1 MTNRVEQSFAR
12 LRKEGRAALIP
23 YMMAGYPA
31 GIKTELLIETLA
43 GAGADLI
50 EVGIPFSDPLA
61 DGATIQKASEIA
73 LSGGTTTDKVFAAV
87 REARQMTAVPIV
99 VMTYYNIVFRYG
111 LERFAAAAAAAGID
125 GAIIPDL
132 PPEEAGP
139 WQEAASRFG
148 LCTVFLVAPTSSAER
163 IRRVS
168 NACTGFVYCVS
179 LTGVTGSRTKLAS
192 GLPAFIE
199 TVKRTTDKPVAVGF
213 GVSTAGQAAELSRLA
228 DGVIVG
234 SALIDRMAAGGSE
247 GIAKTADF
255 VKELKVGMR

>member
-1 MTNRVEQSFAR
+1 MLNRIDTTFAGLREQ
-12 LRKEGRAALIP
+12 GRAAFIA
-23 YMMAGYPA
+23 YMMAGYPGNVA
-31 GIKTELLIETLA
+31 PAVVIKMLA
-43 GAGADLI
+43 DAGADII

-73 LSGGTTTDKVFAAV
+73 LSGGLTTDKVFAAV
-87 REARQMTAVPIV
+87 REARQTTTVPIV
-99 VMTYYNIVFRYG
+99 AMTYYNVVLRYG
-111 LERFAAAAAAAGID
+111 LDRFAAAANDAGVD

-132 PPEEAGP
+132 PPEEAGE
-139 WQEAASRFG
+139 WRKAAKSHG
-148 LCTVFLVAPTSSAER
+148 LSTIFLVAPTSSAER

-179 LTGVTGSRTKLAS
+179 LAGVTGSRTKLAS

-247 GIAKTADF
+247 GIAKTANF